1 MKRCEL
7 RAELYEAPR
16 LNVLMAEVEMGFA
29 GSPLGNA
36 GQGGFGQIGDDDDGY
51 WSSNAR
57 TGEDLEEDWY

>member
-1 MKRCEL
+1 
-7 RAELYEAPR
+7 
-16 LNVLMAEVEMGFA
+16 MGFA